1 MAKRK
6 RERRA
11 SIRGMSVDPGVLD
24 STVWQQAEPSPA
36 NEDESEGDEPQAEDA
51 GDEPRPAAD

>member
-24 STVWQQAEPSPA
+24 STVWQQAEPSAA
-36 NEDESEGDEPQAEDA
+36 NEDEGEEPQPEDA
-51 GDEPRPAAD
+51 GDERRPAAD